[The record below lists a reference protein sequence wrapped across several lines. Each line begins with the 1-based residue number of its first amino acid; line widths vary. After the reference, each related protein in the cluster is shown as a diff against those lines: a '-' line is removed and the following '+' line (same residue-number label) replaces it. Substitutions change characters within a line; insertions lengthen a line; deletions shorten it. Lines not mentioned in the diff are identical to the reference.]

1 MIKKI
6 IKFLLNRSKLL
17 LGVVVLVSLV
27 SGFTGAAVIYI
38 ISRWL
43 TNSISI
49 SITNLILFGIL
60 IVGMFTLDFASKRL
74 LYRFTA
80 LIDYDLKISFSQ
92 QILATQLRQLEE
104 IGNPRL
110 MALLTDDV
118 WKIISALY
126 SLPTLIT
133 SLAITLGCVIYMVW
147 LSPLA
152 VIILTAVALPIVG
165 VHQLIYKRAK
175 LQTQELI
182 QNRNKIF
189 QKYEGLIEGIKE
201 LKVNAGRNLAFFNNS
216 LVRLMQSEFGL
227 AFKANNLFALSN
239 SINQGIYFLIIL
251 VLFAFSSVLD
261 ANQGVLIS
269 FTLIVLYM
277 RNSVIQILNAM
288 PGWTAA
294 FVTIKGIEQIG
305 FEIKATPPS
314 LEIQPE
320 EHSMDTWSR
329 LELNSLT
336 HTYYS
341 QETNGH
347 FTLGPINL
355 TFTPGELIFLIGGNG
370 SGKTTLIKLLTGLY
384 QPEYGSISVDNQPVN
399 ENCMN
404 SYRSL
409 FSPIFSDFYL
419 FNEILGMDDPLLDE
433 RAQYYLDK
441 LQLSHKVTIHD
452 GRLSTTNLSQGQRQ
466 RLALLTALME
476 DRPICVFDEWAAG
489 QDPNFKKIFYKEFLP
504 EMRERGKL
512 IIASSHDDAYFSTA
526 DRLIKLDYGKVKFD
540 KVPTY

>member
-1 MIKKI
+1 MIAKFI
-6 IKFLLNRSKLL
+6 RFLLFRSKLL
-17 LGVVVLVSLV
+17 LGVVVFVSLV
-27 SGFTGAAVIYI
+27 SGFVGAAVIFI

-43 TNSISI
+43 TTSEV
-49 SITNLILFGIL
+49 ITNANLVLFGIL
-60 IVGMFTLDFASKRL
+60 IVGMFSLDFASKRL
-74 LYRFTA
+74 LYRFSA
-80 LIDYDLKISFSQ
+80 LIDFDLKISFSQ
-92 QILATQLRQLEE
+92 QILAKPLRELEE

-126 SLPTLIT
+126 SLPALIT
-133 SLAITLGCVIYMVW
+133 SLAITLGCVVYMVW

-152 VIILTAVALPIVG
+152 VVILAAVALPIV
-165 VHQLIYKRAK
+165 VIHQIIFRRAK
-175 LQTQELI
+175 LRTQKLI

-189 QKYEGLIEGIKE
+189 QKYEGLIEGVKE
-201 LKVNAGRNLAFFNNS
+201 LKVNVGRKLAFFNGS
-216 LVRLMQSEFGL
+216 LVNLMESEFSL
-227 AFKANNLFALSN
+227 AFGANNLFALSN
-239 SINQGIYFLIIL
+239 AINQGIYFLIIL
-251 VLFAFSSVLD
+251 ALFAFSSALD

-269 FTLIVLYM
+269 YTLIVLYM

-294 FVTIKGIEQIG
+294 VVTMRGIEQIG
-305 FEIKATPPS
+305 FEIKAAPPR
-314 LEIQPE
+314 LQIQPE
-320 EHSMDTWSR
+320 AQPINAWSR

-384 QPEYGSISVDNQPVN
+384 QPEHGSISVDNQLIN
-399 ENCMN
+399 GECIN

-419 FNEILGMDDPLLDE
+419 FNEILGLDDPSLDH

-441 LQLSHKVTIHD
+441 LQLSHKVSIRD

-476 DRPICVFDEWAAG
+476 DKPICIFDEWAAG
-489 QDPNFKKIFYKEFLP
+489 QDPNFKKIFYEEFLP
-504 EMRERGKL
+504 ELRSRGKL
-512 IIASSHDDAYFSTA
+512 IIASSHDDAYFSRA

>member
-1 MIKKI
+1 M
-6 IKFLLNRSKLL
+6 L
-17 LGVVVLVSLV
+17 LGVVLFVSLAN
-27 SGFTGAAVIYI
+27 GFTGAAVIYI

-43 TNSISI
+43 TTSE
-49 SITNLILFGIL
+49 SITTANLILFGIL
-60 IVGMFTLDFASKRL
+60 IIGMFSLDFASKRL

-92 QILATQLRQLEE
+92 QILAKPLRNLEE

-126 SLPTLIT
+126 SLPGLIT
-133 SLAITLGCVIYMVW
+133 SITITLGCIVYMVW
-147 LSPLA
+147 LSPYVVFILA
-152 VIILTAVALPIVG
+152 AVAMPIVFF
-165 VHQLIYKRAK
+165 HQLINNRAK
-175 LQTQELI
+175 SRTQELI

-189 QKYEGLIEGIKE
+189 HTYEGLIEGVKE
-201 LKVNAGRNLAFFNNS
+201 LKVNAKRKLAFFNDS
-216 LVRLMQSEFGL
+216 LVHLMQSEFGL
-227 AFKANNLFALSN
+227 AFSANNLFALSN
-239 SINQGIYFLIIL
+239 AISQGIYFFLIL
-251 VLFAFSSVLD
+251 VLFAFSSSLD

-269 FTLIVLYM
+269 YTLIVLYM
-277 RNSVIQILNAM
+277 RNSVTQILNAI
-288 PGWTAA
+288 PGWTTA
-294 FVTIKGIEQIG
+294 FVTMKGIEQIG
-305 FEIKATPPS
+305 FELVAAPS
-314 LEIQPE
+314 RLKLQPE
-320 EHSMDTWSR
+320 EQTIKTWHR
-329 LELNSLT
+329 LDFNSLT

-341 QETNGH
+341 QETNDH
-347 FTLGPINL
+347 FTLGPIDL
-355 TFTPGELIFLIGGNG
+355 TFSPGELVLLIGGNG

-384 QPEYGSISVDNQPVN
+384 QPESGSVSVDNQTVN
-399 ENCMN
+399 ANCIH

-419 FNEILGMDDPLLDE
+419 FNEILGVNDPLLDE
-433 RAQYYLDK
+433 RARYYINK
-441 LQLSHKVTIHD
+441 LHLSHKVTIRG
-452 GRLSTTNLSQGQRQ
+452 GRLSTIDLSQGQRQ

-489 QDPNFKKIFYKEFLP
+489 QDPIFKKIFYQEFLP
-504 EMRERGKL
+504 ELRDRGKL

>member
-1 MIKKI
+1 MINKI

-17 LGVVVLVSLV
+17 LGLVVLVSLV

-43 TNSISI
+43 TTSVTLTN
-49 SITNLILFGIL
+49 TNLILFGIL
-60 IVGMFTLDFASKRL
+60 IVGMFSLDYASKRL

-92 QILATQLRQLEE
+92 QILVKPLRQLEE

-133 SLAITLGCVIYMVW
+133 SLAVTLGCVIYMVW

-152 VIILTAVALPIVG
+152 VIILAAVSLPIVG
-165 VHQLIYKRAK
+165 VHQMIYKRAK
-175 LQTQELI
+175 SQTHELI
-182 QNRNKIF
+182 QNRNQIF
-189 QKYEGLIEGIKE
+189 QKYEGLIEGVKE
-201 LKVNAGRNLAFFNNS
+201 LKVNIGRKLAFFNNS
-216 LVRLMQSEFGL
+216 IVRLMQAEFGL

-251 VLFAFSSVLD
+251 VLFAFSSALD
-261 ANQGVLIS
+261 ANQGVLVS
-269 FTLIVLYM
+269 YTLIVLYM

-294 FVTIKGIEQIG
+294 SVTIRGIEQIG
-305 FEIKATPPS
+305 FEIIATPPS
-314 LEIQPE
+314 LVVMPE
-320 EHSMDTWSR
+320 KQMINTWSR
-329 LELNSLT
+329 LDLNSLT

-341 QETNGH
+341 HETNGH

-355 TFTPGELIFLIGGNG
+355 TFKPGELIFLIGGNG

-384 QPEYGSISVDNQPVN
+384 HPEEGSISVDTLPIDQ
-399 ENCMN
+399 N
-404 SYRSL
+404 SIKIYRSL

-441 LQLSHKVTIHD
+441 LQLSHKVTIQD
-452 GRLSTTNLSQGQRQ
+452 GRLSTTDLSQGQRQ
-466 RLALLTALME
+466 RLALLTALLE
-476 DRPICVFDEWAAG
+476 DKPICVFDEWAAG
-489 QDPNFKKIFYKEFLP
+489 QDPNFKKIFYEEFLP
-504 EMRERGKL
+504 ELRDRGKL

-540 KVPTY
+540 KAPSY

>member
-1 MIKKI
+1 MINKI
-6 IKFLLNRSKLL
+6 INFLLNRSKLL
-17 LGVVVLVSLV
+17 LGLVVLVSLV

-43 TNSISI
+43 TTSVTLTN
-49 SITNLILFGIL
+49 TNLILFGIL
-60 IVGMFTLDFASKRL
+60 IVGMFSLDFASKRL

-92 QILATQLRQLEE
+92 QILAKPLRQLEE

-126 SLPTLIT
+126 SLPTLLT
-133 SLAITLGCVIYMVW
+133 SLAVTLGCVVYMVW

-152 VIILTAVALPIVG
+152 VIILAAVALPIVG

-175 LQTQELI
+175 SQTHELI

-189 QKYEGLIEGIKE
+189 QKYEGLIEGVKE
-201 LKVNAGRNLAFFNNS
+201 LKVNIGRKLAFFNNS

-251 VLFAFSSVLD
+251 VLFAFSSALD
-261 ANQGVLIS
+261 ANQGVLVS
-269 FTLIVLYM
+269 YTLIVLYM

-294 FVTIKGIEQIG
+294 AVTIRGIEQIG
-305 FEIKATPPS
+305 FEIIATPSS
-314 LEIQPE
+314 LVIEPE
-320 EHSMDTWSR
+320 TKMIDTWSR
-329 LELNSLT
+329 LDLNNLT

-341 QETNGH
+341 HETNGH
-347 FTLGPINL
+347 FTLGPIDL
-355 TFTPGELIFLIGGNG
+355 TFKPGELIFLIGGNG

-384 QPEYGSISVDNQPVN
+384 QPEDGSISVDNVPVN
-399 ENCMN
+399 ENHIN
-404 SYRSL
+404 NYRSL

-419 FNEILGMDDPLLDE
+419 FNQILGMDDPSLDE

-441 LQLSHKVTIHD
+441 LQLSHKVTIHN
-452 GRLSTTNLSQGQRQ
+452 GRLSTTDLSQGQRQ
-466 RLALLTALME
+466 RLALLTALLE
-476 DRPICVFDEWAAG
+476 DKPICVFDEWAAG
-489 QDPNFKKIFYKEFLP
+489 QDPNFKKIFYEEFLP
-504 EMRERGKL
+504 EMRNRGKL

-526 DRLIKLDYGKVKFD
+526 DRLIKLDYGKIKFD
-540 KVPTY
+540 KAPSY